1 MKKYSVIYA
10 DPPWR
15 YKVYSKKGLGRSA
28 ESHYPT
34 MSLED
39 IKALP
44 IGELAAK
51 DCALFMWITFPCM
64 QEAFQVLEA
73 WGFEYKT
80 TAFVWIKQNRVS
92 DSLFWGMGYWTR
104 ANAELCILATKGHPK
119 RASPGVHQ
127 VIMSHIEEHSKKPEE
142 ARNRIVQLMGDVPR
156 IELFARQSPEGW
168 DVWGNEVE
176 CSITL
181 GKEVPNGVC
190 TGPEGPESCQD
201 EGHVQPDKAAA
212 HLLRNGGT
220 DWSAAFLF
228 APGFRRQ
235 LCRYPWND
243 GSYAPGF
250 LSRYV
255 REKWSAVGKAA
266 VILCPGAIPAPENPA
281 L

>member
-142 ARNRIVQLMGDVPR
+142 ARNRIVQLMGDVP
-156 IELFARQSPEGW
+156 IFFLTKPSLGISTSAMLMVVIMLPFIFFALYEKDGQPAEK
-168 DVWGNEVE
+168 
-176 CSITL
+176 IL
-181 GKEVPNGVC
+181 
-190 TGPEGPESCQD
+190 
-201 EGHVQPDKAAA
+201 GHVIKSMFLRDKVRPYRTNNLYAAIQQEIKEKEELQIA
-212 HLLRNGGT
+212 QQHEKG
-220 DWSAAFLF
+220 
-228 APGFRRQ
+228 RR
-235 LCRYPWND
+235 
-243 GSYAPGF
+243 A
-250 LSRYV
+250 
-255 REKWSAVGKAA
+255 
-266 VILCPGAIPAPENPA
+266 
-281 L
+281 

>member
-34 MSLED
+34 MRLED

-73 WGFEYKT
+73 WGFQYKT

-142 ARNRIVQLMGDVPR
+142 ARNRISTSAMLMVVIMLPF
-156 IELFARQSPEGW
+156 IFFALYEKDGQPAEK
-168 DVWGNEVE
+168 
-176 CSITL
+176 IL
-181 GKEVPNGVC
+181 
-190 TGPEGPESCQD
+190 
-201 EGHVQPDKAAA
+201 GHVIKSMFLRDKVRPYRTNNLYAAIQQEIKEKEELQIA
-212 HLLRNGGT
+212 QQHEKG
-220 DWSAAFLF
+220 
-228 APGFRRQ
+228 RR
-235 LCRYPWND
+235 
-243 GSYAPGF
+243 A
-250 LSRYV
+250 
-255 REKWSAVGKAA
+255 
-266 VILCPGAIPAPENPA
+266 
-281 L
+281 

>member
-15 YKVYSKKGLGRSA
+15 YRVYSKKGLGRSA

-92 DSLFWGMGYWTR
+92 DSRRLLSGSSRTGCPTVSFGAWGT
-104 ANAELCILATKGHPK
+104 GHG
-119 RASPGVHQ
+119 RMLNSASLQ
-127 VIMSHIEEHSKKPEE
+127 RKAI
-142 ARNRIVQLMGDVPR
+142 
-156 IELFARQSPEGW
+156 
-168 DVWGNEVE
+168 
-176 CSITL
+176 
-181 GKEVPNGVC
+181 PNGQAPVC
-190 TGPEGPESCQD
+190 IRS
-201 EGHVQPDKAAA
+201 
-212 HLLRNGGT
+212 
-220 DWSAAFLF
+220 S
-228 APGFRRQ
+228 
-235 LCRYPWND
+235 
-243 GSYAPGF
+243 
-250 LSRYV
+250 
-255 REKWSAVGKAA
+255 
-266 VILCPGAIPAPENPA
+266 
-281 L
+281 